1 MGQQPRISGGLKMKS
16 KPIDE
21 RMSQIAERDMQ
32 EVYKEF
38 VKKNM
43 EWHRRKQE
51 REQKK
56 RDAEASNAETVRQ
69 PVENPA

>member
-1 MGQQPRISGGLKMKS
+1 MKS

-21 RMSQIAERDMQ
+21 RMLQMAERDMQ

-38 VKKNM
+38 VQKHIERDRQK
-43 EWHRRKQE
+43 

-56 RDAEASNAETVRQ
+56 RDAEASSAETVRQ
-69 PVENPA
+69 PVESPA